1 VAQLR
6 DHGSSLPVELREFN
20 TKIEIYYMNRRS
32 RRYAKLPTVSV
43 DIPVRISAPGMQ
55 VIDPEANFV
64 FAQRII

>member
-6 DHGSSLPVELREFN
+6 DHGFSLPVELREFN
-20 TKIEIYYMNRRS
+20 AKIEIHYTIPTIPVV
-32 RRYAKLPTVSV
+32 AKLPTVSV
-43 DIPVRISAPGMQ
+43 DIPVRISAPDLQ